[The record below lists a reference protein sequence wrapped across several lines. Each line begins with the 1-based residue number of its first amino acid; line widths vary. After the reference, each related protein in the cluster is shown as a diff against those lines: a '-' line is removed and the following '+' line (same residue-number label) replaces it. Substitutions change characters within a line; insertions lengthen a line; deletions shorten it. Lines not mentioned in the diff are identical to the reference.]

1 MRKGPSLLIS
11 AIQKAASPTASRS
24 GQSPRGS
31 VYGLR
36 LALALALVAACA
48 LLAGSWLRLSEERN
62 RLALG
67 AARSEN
73 HALKVRQEALRSE
86 LFEASRRLEA
96 LELGER
102 DPDRGRGST

>member
-1 MRKGPSLLIS
+1 MIS
-11 AIQKAASPTASRS
+11 AIKKAARPTAVRS
-24 GQSPRGS
+24 GRPPRAS
-31 VYGLR
+31 AFRLR
-36 LALALALVAACA
+36 LALVLALVAAFT
-48 LLAGSWLRLSEERN
+48 LLAGAWLRLSEERN

-73 HALKVRQEALRSE
+73 HALKVRQDALRSE